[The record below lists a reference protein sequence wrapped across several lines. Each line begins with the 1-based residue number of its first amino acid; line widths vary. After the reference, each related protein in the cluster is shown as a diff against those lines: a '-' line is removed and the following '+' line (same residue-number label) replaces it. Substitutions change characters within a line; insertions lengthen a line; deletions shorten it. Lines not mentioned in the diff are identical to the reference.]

1 VGKSQWRAFPGRN
14 AKSSMRKLS
23 EQTGN
28 KERLLSESE
37 WEYISRAGTTTGNI
51 WGDRIHNSKA
61 KYDSTDL
68 SE

>member
-1 VGKSQWRAFPGRN
+1 
-14 AKSSMRKLS
+14 
-23 EQTGN
+23 
-28 KERLLSESE
+28 E